1 MNEIRGEIHE
11 ASGNVGFK
19 YDPHYTL
26 CTLRHDPIV
35 RLTPCLANN
44 R

>member
-26 CTLRHDPIV
+26 HYGMIL
-35 RLTPCLANN
+35 
-44 R
+44 